1 MNSDKFRILVAGFI
15 GGVAMP
21 AIQPIQTFLKTH
33 HYPSEFSLSYWIFGF
48 VLGGVGLILVWLL
61 KETDVKKA
69 LALGASLPAFF
80 TSLGG
85 AVQND
90 QKLNEAAPKVTMGAP
105 VEGSWAGGVSSLFV
119 STAVAQ
125 TTPTATPAPSL
136 TPSKRTASITR
147 TAPFAYQLEILDA
160 DGKVIGQP
168 REVNA
173 LVPSPL
179 KVPLP
184 DNAASLRFT
193 TNGGGSWT
201 QKLDRATGEIE
212 VTLTGEDFR
221 RRFDVQQLFGKTPDL
236 VPNRLKAEASGRY

>member
-1 MNSDKFRILVAGFI
+1 MSNDEKRALVAGFF
-15 GGVAMP
+15 GGIATP

-33 HYPSEFSLSYWIFGF
+33 HYPSDFSVGYWIFGV
-48 VLGGVGLILVWLL
+48 VLGAVGLVLVWLL

-90 QKLNEAAPKVTMGAP
+90 QKLSEAGPKVTIEAQ
-105 VEGSWAGGVSSLFV
+105 VEKSWADGVSSLFV

-125 TTPTATPAPSL
+125 TTPIATPAPSV
-136 TPSKRTASITR
+136 TKSKRTASITR

-160 DGKVIGQP
+160 EGKVIGQAQ
-168 REVNA
+168 EVNA

-193 TNGGGSWT
+193 ANGGGSWT
-201 QKLDRATGEIE
+201 QKLDAAAGEIE

-221 RRFDVQQLFGKTPDL
+221 RHFDVQQLFGKTPDL
-236 VPNRLKAEASGRY
+236 VPNRLKAEASGR

>member
-1 MNSDKFRILVAGFI
+1 M
-15 GGVAMP
+15 
-21 AIQPIQTFLKTH
+21 
-33 HYPSEFSLSYWIFGF
+33 
-48 VLGGVGLILVWLL
+48 ILVWLL

-184 DNAASLRFT
+184 DNASLPMAAALGLR
-193 TNGGGSWT
+193 SWT
-201 QKLDRATGEIE
+201 GRPE
-212 VTLTGEDFR
+212 
-221 RRFDVQQLFGKTPDL
+221 
-236 VPNRLKAEASGRY
+236 RLK